1 MEWIDI
7 ACLLFSAVCANHL
20 GLVKAIET
28 IIGHSLV
35 IVNCARCLSFW
46 SVLICTVAT
55 GWNPV
60 EAVAVSFLC
69 AYAATW
75 LQLAMAIIDKQFD
88 KIYDTIY
95 PTTSTADDGAKRA

>member
-1 MEWIDI
+1 MNWIDI
-7 ACLLFSAVCANHL
+7 ACLLFSAVSANHL
-20 GLVKAIET
+20 GLVSAIED
-28 IIGHSLV
+28 ILDRSLI

-46 SVLICTVAT
+46 SVLIFTVAT

-60 EAVAVSFLC
+60 EAVAVSFLS

-75 LQLAMAIIDKQFD
+75 LQLAMAIIDKQFG

-95 PTTSTADDGAKRA
+95 PTTDTADDGAERA

>member
-7 ACLLFSAVCANHL
+7 ASLLFSAVAANHL

-28 IIGHSLV
+28 VIGRSLI

-46 SVLICTVAT
+46 SVLIFTLAT

-75 LQLAMAIIDKQFD
+75 LQLAMAIIDNQFG

-95 PTTSTADDGAKRA
+95 PTADTADD